1 MQILGGLSVTA
12 PFAAG
17 QGARRKGG
25 SDPGT
30 GPAAKP
36 EDLRLGVCTY
46 SFREFQRRITIS
58 LIRQLSVRWV
68 SVKDFHLS
76 YTASPGEL
84 AKATGDFQRAGLTIA
99 SGGTIPLRDEDPRA
113 LRRYFEY
120 ARACGMPMMVSAP
133 THKTLPAVEA
143 LVKEFDIKVAIHN
156 HGPEDEHFPTPQSV
170 LAAVKGL
177 DPRMGLC
184 IDLGHT
190 LRSGADVVQSIAQA
204 GGRLMDIH
212 MKDLQSAT
220 EKGSQCDVGDGV
232 MPVPA
237 IFKQLKKMNYAGCV
251 NLEYEINAENPLPG
265 MLRSMGYMRG
275 VLAGL
280 AG

>member
-1 MQILGGLSVTA
+1 MQVLGGMSATA
-12 PFAAG
+12 PFAFG
-17 QGARRKGG
+17 QRARRKGG
-25 SDPGT
+25 SDPGAA
-30 GPAAKP
+30 PPAKP
-36 EDLRLGVCTY
+36 EDLRLGVATY
-46 SFREFQRRITIS
+46 SFREFQRRIAIS
-58 LIRQLSVRWV
+58 LTRQLGVRWV

-84 AKATGDFQRAGLTIA
+84 AKATGEFQRAGLTIA
-99 SGGTIPLRDEDPRA
+99 SGGTIPLRDEDPQA

-133 THKTLPAVEA
+133 IHKTLPAIEA